1 MISDLPKIAK
11 RDTQK
16 HIPNMYLFE
25 YRQIMIVLLLGSL
38 AHISALKVSSKPPLL
53 PPKATAA
60 KLFLFGSTVGPLVDS
75 LHNQCLLEYDM
86 APITIQNPIS
96 SSAPPLLCTSW
107 AVPPL
112 LGIAYLILGYI
123 LPRVIELVSNVKV
136 SDSDD
141 NATTYYDSTGNNEL
155 KNKAILAV
163 TSTAGI
169 IKLSEFLQTHEF
181 FDAKTNLE
189 IMAASDLLQWIV
201 LDGTPVAL
209 VASCVVG
216 VGGPLSELPF
226 VAHGF
231 WHYIPQSADYIP
243 LENGLNGISDSLATT
258 ILGDG
263 YRDLALSSITG
274 PCYFAVAMDS
284 IALSR
289 YFYSSEDIN

>member
-1 MISDLPKIAK
+1 MWNECLVANEQIYSFSSLHFFINKTDKI
-11 RDTQK
+11 
-16 HIPNMYLFE
+16 YLL
-25 YRQIMIVLLLGSL
+25 IL
-38 AHISALKVSSKPPLL
+38 AYLEGL

-60 KLFLFGSTVGPLVDS
+60 KLFLFGSTIGPLVDS
-75 LHNQCLLEYDM
+75 LHNQCLLEYDL
-86 APITIQNPIS
+86 APIAIQNPIS

-112 LGIAYLILGYI
+112 LGVAYLILGYI
-123 LPRVIELVSNVKV
+123 LPRVIELVSNVHV
-136 SDSDD
+136 SSDD
-141 NATTYYDSTGNNEL
+141 GAATYDRTDNIEL

-169 IKLSEFLQTHEF
+169 IKLSEFLQTQEF

-189 IMAASDLLQWIV
+189 IMAASDLLQWIA

-209 VASCVVG
+209 VASCITSI
-216 VGGPLSELPF
+216 GGPLSELPF

-243 LENGLNGISDSLATT
+243 LGNGLDGIADSLATT
-258 ILGDG
+258 FLGDG

-274 PCYFAVAMDS
+274 PCYFAVTMDS